1 MYQEEARII
10 EKFVEYRNYR
20 NYILSF
26 ENDKIVF
33 FPLLKYMHYVER
45 LPISACFCTAF

>member
-10 EKFVEYRNYR
+10 EKFVEYRSHR

-26 ENDKIVF
+26 ENDKNVF
-33 FPLLKYMHYVER
+33 FPLKYMHYVER
-45 LPISACFCTAF
+45 FPISACFCTAF